1 MNLLRV
7 TLLLAVIGALG
18 CHTEMVH
25 ITLINT
31 SSQPLATIVVDYPG
45 ATFGVNQL
53 APGKSFQYNIKP
65 LNTGPL
71 KIQFTDAAGH
81 DHTYVGPSLQKSDKG
96 SITLR
101 LTQDTVTAEPA
112 LAKR

>member
-1 MNLLRV
+1 MKILRI
-7 TLLLAVIGALG
+7 TLLLAVVAAAG

-25 ITLINT
+25 VTLINT

-53 APGKSFQYNIKP
+53 GPGKTFQYNIKP
-65 LNTGPL
+65 LDTGPL

-81 DHTYVGPSLQKSDKG
+81 DHAWAGPSLHKNDKG
-96 SITLR
+96 AITVR
-101 LTQDTVTAEPA
+101 LTQDAATAEPA
-112 LAKR
+112 LVR